1 MHQNFELMYK
11 YILFSLVGLALFS
24 CKPENKDSYVINV
37 TVDSIANGKLA
48 KLIYLEGRM
57 PKTKDSAIVTSGK
70 INFSGKVDTPEM
82 YYLAIDGIRGNLPFI
97 IENADF
103 EIEINKDTLFASE
116 VSGGKEN
123 DLFIE
128 YREYQKNLVKANQE
142 YGQTFREARMNNDSL
157 TMELMRKKYD
167 SLMTI
172 SKNNDVEFIKKHS
185 DYAVSAL
192 LFEQLYTNKAIE
204 DEKASELYELLS
216 DYAKNTRAAK
226 DVKKLLDINK
236 ATAVGSIAPEFSA
249 PDKDG
254 NMIALKDVRG
264 KVTLVDFW
272 AGWCRPCRM
281 ENPNVLSV
289 YRKYHDKGLEIIG
302 ISLDG
307 APNQPNAKEAWL
319 KAVEEDSLPWT
330 QVSNLKYFEDPVAK
344 QYNIQSIPSSFI
356 LDADGKIV
364 AKNLRGAELEVKIA
378 ELLD

>member
-24 CKPENKDSYVINV
+24 CKPENKDSYAINV

-57 PKTKDSAIVTSGK
+57 PVTKDSAVVTSGK
-70 INFSGKVDTPEM
+70 INFTGKIDTPEM

-142 YGQTFREARMNNDSL
+142 YGVTFREARMKNDSV

-192 LFEQLYTNKAIE
+192 LFEQLYMNKAIE
-204 DEKASELYELLS
+204 EEKASELYELLS

-281 ENPNVLSV
+281 ENPNVLAV
-289 YRKYHDKGLEIIG
+289 YRKYHEKGLEIIG
-302 ISLDG
+302 VSLDG

>member
-1 MHQNFELMYK
+1 MYK

-24 CKPENKDSYVINV
+24 CKPENKDSFVINV

-57 PKTKDSAIVTSGK
+57 PVTKDSAIVTSGK
-70 INFSGKVDTPEM
+70 INFSGKIDSPEM
-82 YYLAIDGIRGNLPFI
+82 YYLAIDGLRGNLPFI

-103 EIEINKDTLFASE
+103 EIEVNKDTLFASK
-116 VSGGKEN
+116 VSGGLEN

-128 YREYQKNLVKANQE
+128 YRDYQKSLVKANQE
-142 YGQTFREARMNNDSL
+142 YGQTFREARMANDSA

-167 SLMTI
+167 SLMTL
-172 SKNNDVEFIKKHS
+172 SKENDVEFIKKHNNN
-185 DYAVSAL
+185 AVSAL
-192 LFEQLYTNKAIE
+192 LFEQLYNNKAIDE
-204 DEKASELYELLS
+204 EKAYELYDLLS

-254 NMIALKDVRG
+254 NMIALNDIKG

-281 ENPNVLSV
+281 ENPNILAV

-302 ISLDG
+302 VSLDG

-319 KAVEEDSLPWT
+319 KAVEEDSLTWT
-330 QVSNLKYFEDPVAK
+330 QVSNLQYFNGPVAK

-364 AKNLRGAELEVKIA
+364 AKNLRGPELEAKIA

>member
-1 MHQNFELMYK
+1 MHQNFKLMYK

-24 CKPENKDSYVINV
+24 CKPENKDSFVINV

-57 PKTKDSAIVTSGK
+57 PVTKDSAIVTSGK
-70 INFSGKVDTPEM
+70 INFSGKIDSPEM
-82 YYLAIDGIRGNLPFI
+82 YYLAIDGLRGNLPFI

-103 EIEINKDTLFASE
+103 EIEVNKDTLFASK
-116 VSGGKEN
+116 VSGGLEN

-128 YREYQKNLVKANQE
+128 YRDYQKSLVKANQE
-142 YGQTFREARMNNDSL
+142 YGQTFREARMANDSA

-167 SLMTI
+167 SLMTL
-172 SKNNDVEFIKKHS
+172 SKENDVEFIKKHNNN
-185 DYAVSAL
+185 AVSAL
-192 LFEQLYTNKAIE
+192 LFEQLYNNKAIDE
-204 DEKASELYELLS
+204 EKAYELYDLLS

-254 NMIALKDVRG
+254 NMIALNDIKG

-281 ENPNVLSV
+281 ENPNILAV

-302 ISLDG
+302 VSLDG

-319 KAVEEDSLPWT
+319 KAVEEDSLTWT
-330 QVSNLKYFEDPVAK
+330 QVSNLQYFNGPVAK

-364 AKNLRGAELEVKIA
+364 AKNLRGPELEAKIA